1 MNQVLLSKVKLADFI
16 SFLGAERKVVGPV
29 ALGDGQFKLAEV
41 TSLDEMSLHQIPTIL
56 PAKKYS
62 LPQHETL
69 LKYDIS
75 DGQRMAAVIE
85 VEKLVLFGIPGCDL
99 SGIQCLDQVFSTPP
113 CDEHYLIRKKHLS
126 LIGLECNEV
135 CDSFAS
141 CALQGDHLPKA
152 GYDLLFSELNEVFIV
167 NIQTVK
173 GAELVEKSQLFQE
186 MNASAAAELVALREL
201 KKKRF
206 KTEWA
211 NRAEDFPALFDQT
224 FDSQVW
230 DDLGK
235 RCLACG
241 NCTNVCPTCYCF
253 DVQDEPDLNL
263 ITGRRIRV
271 WDSCQNE
278 EFAKVAGGE
287 SFRLQRSDRQRHRFH
302 RKFSYPLA
310 RYNRLFCTGCGRC
323 SRTCMAGI
331 DLQETIQ
338 SLRAELE
345 A

>member
-1 MNQVLLSKVKLADFI
+1 MNQVLLSKAKLAEFI
-16 SFLGAERKVVGPV
+16 TFLGAEHKVIGPV
-29 ALGDGQFKLAEV
+29 ATGSGQFKLAEV

-56 PAKKYS
+56 PPKKYC

-69 LKYDIS
+69 LKYDS
-75 DGQRMAAVIE
+75 SGGQRMEAVIE
-85 VEKLVLFGIPGCDL
+85 VEKLVIFGIPGCDL

-113 CDEHYLIRKKHLS
+113 CDEHYLIRKNYLR
-126 LIGLECNEV
+126 LIGFECNEV
-135 CDSFAS
+135 CDNFSS
-141 CALQGDHLPKA
+141 CGAQGDHLQKA
-152 GYDLLFSELNEVFIV
+152 GYDLFFTELSNVFFV
-167 NIQTVK
+167 DIQTSK

-186 MNASAAAELVALREL
+186 MNASVAAELVELREL
-201 KKKRF
+201 KKGRF
-206 KTEWA
+206 KTELDISI
-211 NRAEDFPALFDQT
+211 EDFPPMFDQT
-224 FDSQVW
+224 FDSPVW
-230 DDLGK
+230 DELGE

-263 ITGRRIRV
+263 TTGRRVRV

-278 EFAKVAGGE
+278 QFAKVAGGE
-287 SFRLQRSDRQRHRFH
+287 SFRPTRSARQRHRFH

-310 RYNRLFCTGCGRC
+310 RFNRLFCTGCGRC
-323 SRTCMAGI
+323 SRTCMAKI

-338 SLRAELE
+338 SLLAELE